1 MPSVID
7 RIVRVL
13 EKHDGVRFT
22 SSSREVSVPAAG
34 ADGFTVTLTARSDT
48 RVQVAAEGW
57 RETFSRAEDA
67 YDCFLLLLSD
77 RSRLK
82 VTLRGATPIGWQ
94 IETRAYGQWVPGH
107 YVRRRLV
114 PVWRRPRIERRQN
127 RVFLTEGSENDG

>member
-1 MPSVID
+1 MPSVVD
-7 RIVRVL
+7 RVVSVL
-13 EKHDGVRFT
+13 QKHEGVSFT

-34 ADGFTVTLTARSDT
+34 ADGFTVTLTTGSDA

-82 VTLRGATPIGWQ
+82 VTLRGATPVGWQ
-94 IETRAYGQWVPGH
+94 IETRAYGQWVPGRH
-107 YVRRRLV
+107 VRRRLV
-114 PVWRRPRIERRQN
+114 PVWRRVRIERRQN
-127 RVFLTEGSENDG
+127 RVFLSENDSGP